1 MDAIMKPATNG
12 KRPTARR
19 KRRVNMKTQF
29 ALYLLLAPTL
39 LLLVVFKYIPMYGV
53 SIAFQDFSPFR
64 GITGSPWVGMK
75 HVVQFLTDETFWRV
89 MGNTLILNF
98 YDLIFGFSAP
108 IIFAILANELVSTVF
123 KRIMQTI
130 SYLPHFLSWV
140 VVSGFFYQ
148 VLSPSGGLLNVML
161 GWFGI
166 DPVFFMTEKELFRG
180 IVVSAGIWKEVGW
193 SAILYFAV
201 ISGIDSSL
209 YEAAKVDGA
218 SRLRQIWHIT
228 LPGMVPMI
236 VLLLLLRLSNL
247 FEIGFE
253 RLFLLQNPLV
263 IEVSDV
269 ISTYVYRIG
278 LQNSQ
283 YSLTAA
289 IGFVQSILGFL
300 MLITANK
307 VSKKLV
313 GLGLY

>member
-1 MDAIMKPATNG
+1 MKVGMSSATSNI
-12 KRPTARR
+12 RPTVKQ

-29 ALYLLLAPTL
+29 ALYTLLAPTL
-39 LLLVVFKYIPMYGV
+39 VLLVVFKYIPMYGV

-75 HVVQFLTDETFWRV
+75 HILTFLTDDTFWRV

-108 IIFAILANELVSTVF
+108 IIFAILANELVNTTF
-123 KRIMQTI
+123 KRITQTI

-148 VLSPSGGLLNVML
+148 ILSPNEGIFNLML

-166 DPVFFMTEKELFRG
+166 EPVFFMTEKELFRG

-201 ISGIDSSL
+201 IAGIDSSL

-218 SRLRQIWHIT
+218 GRLRQIWHIT

-236 VLLLLLRLSNL
+236 VLLLLLRLSNI

-263 IEVSDV
+263 LEVSDV

-283 YSLTAA
+283 YSLTTA

-300 MLITANK
+300 LLITANK
-307 VSKKLV
+307 LSKKLV
-313 GLGLY
+313 GVGLY

>member
-1 MDAIMKPATNG
+1 VYK
-12 KRPTARR
+12 
-19 KRRVNMKTQF
+19 KTVF
-29 ALYLLLAPTL
+29 ALYLILAPTL
-39 LLLVVFKYIPMYGV
+39 LLLLVFKYIPMYGI

-75 HVVQFLTDETFWRV
+75 HIVHFLTDETFWQV
-89 MGNTLILNF
+89 MRNTLIINF

-108 IIFAILANELVSTVF
+108 ILFAILANELTNGMF
-123 KRIMQTI
+123 KRVTQTI

-140 VVSGFFYQ
+140 VVAGVFYQ
-148 VLSPSGGLLNVML
+148 ILSPSDGLFNSLL
-161 GWFGI
+161 GLFGI
-166 DPVFFMTEKELFRG
+166 EPIYFMTEKELFRG
-180 IVVSAGIWKEVGW
+180 IVVSAGIWKDVGW

-201 ISGIDSSL
+201 IAGIDSSL

-218 SRLRQIWHIT
+218 SRLRQVWHIT

-236 VLLLLLRLSNL
+236 ILLLLLRLSNM

-253 RLFLLQNPLV
+253 RMFVMQNPIVLD
-263 IEVSDV
+263 VSDV

-278 LQNSQ
+278 LEKSQ
-283 YSLTAA
+283 YSLTTA

-313 GLGLY
+313 GMGLY

>member
-1 MDAIMKPATNG
+1 MNVTLEPAASG
-12 KRPTARR
+12 KRPTVRR
-19 KRRVNMKTQF
+19 KRRVNIKTQF
-29 ALYLLLAPTL
+29 ALYSLLAPTL

-64 GITGSPWVGMK
+64 GVTGSPWVGMK
-75 HVVQFLTDETFWRV
+75 HIVHFLTDATFWRV
-89 MGNTLILNF
+89 MGNTLIINF
-98 YDLIFGFSAP
+98 YDLIFGFTAP
-108 IIFAILANELVSTVF
+108 ILFAILANELINTTF
-123 KRIMQTI
+123 KRITQTI

-148 VLSPSGGLLNVML
+148 LLSPNDGLVNVML
-161 GWFGI
+161 GWLGI
-166 DPVFFMTEKELFRG
+166 EPVFFMTEKELFRG
-180 IVVSAGIWKEVGW
+180 IVVSVGIWKEVGW

-201 ISGIDSSL
+201 IAGIDSSL

-263 IEVSDV
+263 LDVSDV

-283 YSLTAA
+283 YSLTTA

-307 VSKKLV
+307 LSKKLV
-313 GLGLY
+313 GVGLY

>member
-1 MDAIMKPATNG
+1 MDAIVEPATKR
-12 KRPTARR
+12 KRPNARR

-29 ALYLLLAPTL
+29 SLFLLLAPTL
-39 LLLVVFKYIPMYGV
+39 LLVVVFKYIPMYGV

-75 HVVQFLTDETFWRV
+75 HVIHFLTDETFWRV

-98 YDLIFGFSAP
+98 YDLIFGFTAP
-108 IIFAILANELVSTVF
+108 IIFAILANELVSTTF
-123 KRIMQTI
+123 KRITQTI

-148 VLSPSGGLLNVML
+148 VLSPDGGLLNAML

-166 DPVFFMTEKELFRG
+166 EPVFFMTEKELFRG
-180 IVVSAGIWKEVGW
+180 IVVSVGIWKEVGW

-201 ISGIDSSL
+201 IAGIDSSL

-253 RLFLLQNPLV
+253 RIFLLQNPLV

-283 YSLTAA
+283 YSLTTA
-289 IGFVQSILGFL
+289 IGFVQSVLGFL
-300 MLITANK
+300 MLITANR

-313 GLGLY
+313 GVGLY

>member
-1 MDAIMKPATNG
+1 MKVALESAPSS
-12 KRPTARR
+12 KRPTAKR

-39 LLLVVFKYIPMYGV
+39 LLLFVFKYIPMYGV

-75 HVVQFLTDETFWRV
+75 HIVRFLTDDSFWRV

-98 YDLIFGFSAP
+98 YDLIFGFTAP
-108 IIFAILANELVSTVF
+108 ILFALLANELVSTAF
-123 KRIMQTI
+123 KRVTQTI
-130 SYLPHFLSWV
+130 SYMPHFLSWV

-148 VLSPSGGLLNVML
+148 LLSPNDGIFNMML

-166 DPVFFMTEKELFRG
+166 EPIFFMTEKELFRG

-201 ISGIDSSL
+201 IAGIDSSL

-218 SRLRQIWHIT
+218 SRLRQVWHIT

-263 IEVSDV
+263 LEVSDV

-283 YSLTAA
+283 YSLTTA

-300 MLITANK
+300 MLITANRL
-307 VSKKLV
+307 SKKLV
-313 GLGLY
+313 GVGLY

>member
-1 MDAIMKPATNG
+1 MDANVQSATNR
-12 KRPTARR
+12 KRPTAGR

-29 ALYLLLAPTL
+29 ALFLLLAPTL
-39 LLLVVFKYIPMYGV
+39 LLLIVFKYIPMYGV

-75 HVVQFLTDETFWRV
+75 HVVNFLTDETFWRV

-98 YDLIFGFSAP
+98 YDLIFGFTAP
-108 IIFAILANELVSTVF
+108 IIFAILANELVSTTF
-123 KRIMQTI
+123 KRITQTI

-148 VLSPSGGLLNVML
+148 VLSPDGGLLNAML

-166 DPVFFMTEKELFRG
+166 EPVFFMTEKEIFRG

-201 ISGIDSSL
+201 IAGIDSSL

-253 RLFLLQNPLV
+253 RIFLLQNPLV

-283 YSLTAA
+283 YSLTTA
-289 IGFVQSILGFL
+289 IGFVQSVLGFL

-313 GLGLY
+313 GVGLY